1 MYFVNSFVTIFKMKF
16 ENFKGI
22 KRDFFIRKKKTRKSN
37 STKRGNINYI
47 LTWNIKREEMRKPLV
62 KFIYF

>member
-22 KRDFFIRKKKTRKSN
+22 KRDFFIRKKKQEKVIQQ
-37 STKRGNINYI
+37 K
-47 LTWNIKREEMRKPLV
+47 EETLII
-62 KFIYF
+62 F